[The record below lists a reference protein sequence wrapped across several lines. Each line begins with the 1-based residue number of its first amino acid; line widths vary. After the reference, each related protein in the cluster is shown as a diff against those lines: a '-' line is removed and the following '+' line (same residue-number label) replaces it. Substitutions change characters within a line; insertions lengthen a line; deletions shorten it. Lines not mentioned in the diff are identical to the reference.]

1 MFFFIL
7 LRFFWSVCRSTKK
20 TRNSPCL
27 FHLFQLHYQNQLL
40 SPSAAGLCPI
50 IEPEVLL
57 DGEHDIDRTL
67 EVAEEIWAQTFKYM
81 ADQGVIFEGI
91 LLKPSMVTP
100 GADCKKRATP
110 EQVADYTLKLL
121 RRRVPPAVP
130 GIMFLSGG
138 QSELEAT
145 LNLNAMNQ
153 SPNPWHVSF
162 SYARALQ
169 NSVLRT
175 WQGEPANLQKAQEA
189 LLVRAKAN
197 SDAQLGKYD
206 PSTESAEAGKSLYEK
221 GYKY

>member
-1 MFFFIL
+1 MFF
-7 LRFFWSVCRSTKK
+7 
-20 TRNSPCL
+20 SPDFL
-27 FHLFQLHYQNQLL
+27 
-40 SPSAAGLCPI
+40 
-50 IEPEVLL
+50 
-57 DGEHDIDRTL
+57 
-67 EVAEEIWAQTFKYM
+67 
-81 ADQGVIFEGI
+81 
-91 LLKPSMVTP
+91 
-100 GADCKKRATP
+100 
-110 EQVADYTLKLL
+110 QVADYPLKLL

-197 SDAQLGKYD
+197 SDAQKGQYD